1 METNYFKKCPSC
13 NEIWSTQNE
22 FITDKLLEING
33 YKADFEK
40 LEYGLFFF
48 THKNNNCF
56 STMAIEVKDFMNL
69 YKGTIYSE
77 RKTGGEECPRYCLDK
92 DQLDRCNVL
101 CECAFAREIIQIIKN
116 KRGS

>member
-22 FITDKLLEING
+22 FITDELLEING
-33 YKADFEK
+33 YKTDFEK

-77 RKTGGEECPRYCLDK
+77 KKLRVK
-92 DQLDRCNVL
+92 N
-101 CECAFAREIIQIIKN
+101 ARVIALTRINLIGVTFYVSVPLQEKLY
-116 KRGS
+116 K